1 MDAMLTYIKK
11 DSPIDKL
18 TGATK
23 LICFIFWTLAAML
36 TYDTRVLIGMLIFS
50 LIIFKVSKIEFKEV
64 SFIVY
69 FILFFLLLNDLAIF
83 IFSPY
88 EGVNIYGTRHDIFHI
103 VGPYTLT
110 WEQLFYEFNVTLKYL
125 SVIPMALLFI
135 LATNPSEFAASLNK
149 IGVSYKISYSV
160 SIALRYIPDIQRE
173 YHDISFAQQARG
185 IDMSKKEK
193 LGKRIKNIK
202 ISYSVSIA
210 LRYIPDIQREYH
222 DISFAQQARGIDMS
236 KKEKLGKRIKNIS
249 SVLMP
254 LIFSSLDRIE
264 NISTAMELRAFGK
277 NKKRTWYNER
287 KFSKGDY
294 LAIIVV
300 ILIFVLSLY
309 FTFNNGSRFYNPFIK

>member
-11 DSPIDKL
+11 DSPIDRL

-23 LICFIFWTLAAML
+23 LICFILWTLAAML
-36 TYDTRVLIGMLIFS
+36 TYDTRILIGMLIFS
-50 LIIFKVSKIEFKEV
+50 LIIFKVSKIQFKEV
-64 SFIVY
+64 AFIVY

-88 EGVNIYGTRHDIFHI
+88 EGVHIYGTRHDIFHI
-103 VGPYTLT
+103 AGPYTLT

-149 IGVSYKISYSV
+149 IGVSYKIAYSV

-193 LGKRIKNIK
+193 LGKRIKNM
-202 ISYSVSIA
+202 SSI
-210 LRYIPDIQREYH
+210 
-222 DISFAQQARGIDMS
+222 
-236 KKEKLGKRIKNIS
+236 
-249 SVLMP
+249 LMP

-277 NKKRTWYNER
+277 KKKRTWYNAR

-294 LAIIVV
+294 IAITVV
-300 ILIFVLSLY
+300 ALIFVASLWC
-309 FTFNNGSRFYNPFIK
+309 TFNKGSRFYNPFIG